1 MGCVR
6 VGQQAAAKRDLL
18 FWLMIII
25 RSQKSTQGK
34 GQMNSTA

>member
-1 MGCVR
+1 MGCAR

-18 FWLMIII
+18 FWLMII